1 MNDIIYSIIIPIK
14 DEEENIQQ
22 LYTEINSSMERID
35 KRWECIWIDDGSRDN
50 SLEILKKICKEDNRH
65 KFISF
70 KENMGQSAALF
81 AGFKRA
87 RGEILLTMDGDGQ
100 NDPADFPKL
109 LEVLKEKGV
118 DFVTG
123 YRKNRQDSLI
133 KKVSSKIGNFFR
145 TLVTGKTVRDAGC
158 AIKVFKREC
167 VEFLPPFKGMHRF
180 FATIIHHQGFSWEE
194 LPVNHRPRFRGT
206 SKYNISNRLWVGIL
220 DLIGIWWFRKRTFR
234 YEITQVSNDLK

>member
-123 YRKNRQDSLI
+123 YRKKQA
-133 KKVSSKIGNFFR
+133 GFF
-145 TLVTGKTVRDAGC
+145 D
-158 AIKVFKREC
+158 
-167 VEFLPPFKGMHRF
+167 
-180 FATIIHHQGFSWEE
+180 
-194 LPVNHRPRFRGT
+194 
-206 SKYNISNRLWVGIL
+206 
-220 DLIGIWWFRKRTFR
+220 
-234 YEITQVSNDLK
+234 